1 MSNAESADDPTQQ
14 PIETS
19 FGIFYP
25 VGYIVAGFPEPAQA
39 EQVRRDLLTGGYD
52 AKDCVFHGAAQVAD
66 ATQRNLEEHTG
77 FLATLG
83 RNDEMVRRHLEAAR
97 KGAAFL
103 LIYAPGDLEASRAM
117 NVVRRVPF
125 VFAHRYHRLAIE
137 ELT

>member
-1 MSNAESADDPTQQ
+1 MP
-14 PIETS
+14 TS

-25 VGYIVAGFPEPAQA
+25 VGYIVAGFPKPADA

-52 AKDCVFHGAAQVAD
+52 SQDCVIHGAAEVA
-66 ATQRNLEEHTG
+66 AAAQKNLEQNDG

-83 RNDEMVRRHLEAAR
+83 RSDEAVQRHLEAAR

-103 LIYAPGDLEASRAM
+103 LIYAPGELESSRAM

-125 VFAHRYHRLAIE
+125 AFAHRYHRLAIE

>member
-1 MSNAESADDPTQQ
+1 MSNAASANDATLQSID
-14 PIETS
+14 TS

-25 VGYIVAGFPEPAQA
+25 VGYIVAGFPEPAHA

-52 AKDCVFHGAAQVAD
+52 AQDCVFHGAAEVAD
-66 ATQRNLEEHTG
+66 ATQRNLAQNTG

-83 RNDEMVRRHLEAAR
+83 RSDDMVRRHLEAAR

-137 ELT
+137 ELS